1 MMMQRVMAAPLPRF
15 LIVGGLSTVINY
27 LVFLALFSNGWLD
40 YVAASAVGFLSGVA
54 FGYVLNK
61 RWTFGVKAPST
72 PGIVVRYLAVYL
84 ASLCMGLMVIHALV
98 TFANVDPLIANAVSI
113 VFTTCTN
120 FIGTRYM
127 VFRA

>member
-1 MMMQRVMAAPLPRF
+1 MIQRVMAAPLPRF

-40 YVAASAVGFLSGVA
+40 YVPASAVGFLSGVA

-61 RWTFGVKAPST
+61 RWTFGVTARST
-72 PGIVVRYLAVYL
+72 LGVVARYLAVYL
-84 ASLCMGLMVIHALV
+84 ASLGMGLMLIHGLV
-98 TFANVDPLIANAVSI
+98 EYADIDPLIANAISI